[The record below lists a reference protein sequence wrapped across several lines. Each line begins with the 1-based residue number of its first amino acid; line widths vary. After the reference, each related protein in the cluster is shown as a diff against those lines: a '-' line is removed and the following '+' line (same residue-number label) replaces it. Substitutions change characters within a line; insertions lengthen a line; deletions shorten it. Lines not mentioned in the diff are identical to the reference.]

1 MKKWMTFESFG
12 FAEVQHAFS
21 LRRSV
26 SLDQIDFDLSDS
38 LSELA
43 ISPQQTVQGEQTHGN
58 EVAVVNAP
66 SVSRIP
72 RVDALITATPRLA
85 LVVRVADCGPLFF
98 YDPRK
103 KIIAVAHSG
112 RKGTELNI
120 ARETI
125 LKLRELGS
133 SPADLIVQLGPCI
146 RPPHYEVAFAEKIGD
161 QVRSEGVKNYFDCRL
176 CTGSDLD
183 RFYSYRL
190 EKGKTGRMWGV
201 LMLV

>member
-85 LVVRVADCGPLFF
+85 LVVRVADCGPLFL
-98 YDPRK
+98 RSSK
-103 KIIAVAHSG
+103 KNHRRGAFGTQGNRIKYCAGDDFKIKRTRFLSCGFNRAV
-112 RKGTELNI
+112 GTVYSSSS
-120 ARETI
+120 
-125 LKLRELGS
+125 LRS
-133 SPADLIVQLGPCI
+133 
-146 RPPHYEVAFAEKIGD
+146 
-161 QVRSEGVKNYFDCRL
+161 RL
-176 CTGSDLD
+176 C
-183 RFYSYRL
+183 
-190 EKGKTGRMWGV
+190 
-201 LMLV
+201 